1 MGKKTIEMDVYLRYN
16 FFQPTLVSTTESSS
30 CIYFMKYW
38 HVPPSVHLSVP
49 EKRNIYLDP
58 TFGSLSGSQ
67 YDGLNVHEPCVC
79 VIRMNRPDTP
89 VSIKTGKKI
98 KYSHKN
104 NYHSLYLN
112 SLLNLI

>member
-16 FFQPTLVSTTESSS
+16 FFQPTPFSTTESSS

-38 HVPPSVHLSVP
+38 HVPPSFHLSP
-49 EKRNIYLDP
+49 LEKQNVYLDP

-79 VIRMNRPDTP
+79 LTQMNRPDRP
-89 VSIKTGKKI
+89 VSIKTE
-98 KYSHKN
+98 KN
-104 NYHSLYLN
+104 
-112 SLLNLI
+112 